1 MRNSSRV
8 PSSGKV
14 LFVYE
19 DESIIVVEK
28 PVGLPVISPEG
39 SRAKSVLDLVTL
51 HVQRRNPKGRAAVVH
66 RLDRDTSGIMVFAR
80 DGRAKKVLMDNW
92 DALVYERGYIALA
105 EGVPDAGTLKPEA
118 PGVAAAEGGGTWE
131 GVFEDFLLEN
141 QAGQVYVASPQARGS
156 LRALTRWKL
165 LSASGSGGK
174 GTGGSQV
181 GGRGPGMREAG
192 ASSPYCLFSLS
203 LETGRKHQ
211 IRVQLSSRGYPVAG
225 DARYGARSDPLGRLC
240 LHAAVLGLEHPFTRE
255 RFSFESPAPDEFYA
269 LASPR
274 RLPNPR

>member
-1 MRNSSRV
+1 M
-8 PSSGKV
+8 
-14 LFVYE
+14 
-19 DESIIVVEK
+19 
-28 PVGLPVISPEG
+28 GLPVIPPEG
-39 SRAKSVLDLVTL
+39 SRSASLLDLVTS

-80 DGRAKKVLMDNW
+80 DGRAKKALMDNW
-92 DALVYERGYIALA
+92 DALVFERGYVALA
-105 EGVPDAGTLKPEA
+105 EGIPDAGKLKPDSV
-118 PGVAAAEGGGTWE
+118 GGQAESDVGAWE

-156 LRALTRWKL
+156 LRALTHWKL
-165 LSASGSGGK
+165 LSSSGSGGA
-174 GTGGSQV
+174 Q
-181 GGRGPGMREAG
+181 PF
-192 ASSPYCLFSLS
+192 CLFSLS

-240 LHAAVLGLEHPFTRE
+240 LHAAVLGLEHPFTGE

-274 RLPNPR
+274 RRPNPR

>member
-92 DALVYERGYIALA
+92 DALVFERGYIALA
-105 EGVPDAGTLKPEA
+105 EGTPDGD
-118 PGVAAAEGGGTWE
+118 EGI
-131 GVFEDFLLEN
+131 FEDFLLEN
-141 QAGQVYVASPQARGS
+141 QAGQVYVSSPQARGS
-156 LRALTRWKL
+156 LSAITRWKL
-165 LSASGSGGK
+165 LSASGSGG
-174 GTGGSQV
+174 SQA
-181 GGRGPGMREAG
+181 GGRGAGIREAG

-211 IRVQLSSRGYPVAG
+211 IRVQLSSRGYPIAG
-225 DARYGARSDPLGRLC
+225 DARYGARTDPLGRLC
-240 LHAAVLGLEHPFTRE
+240 LHAAILGLEHPFTGE

-269 LASPR
+269 LASTHPHPGLRR
-274 RLPNPR
+274 RLNPRG

>member
-1 MRNSSRV
+1 MRNPGRGPSSR
-8 PSSGKV
+8 KI

-19 DESIIVVEK
+19 DDSIIVVEK
-28 PVGLPVISPEG
+28 PVGLPVIPPEG
-39 SRAKSVLDLVTL
+39 SRSASLLDLVTS

-80 DGRAKKVLMDNW
+80 DGRAKKALMDNW
-92 DALVYERGYIALA
+92 DALVFERGYVALA
-105 EGVPDAGTLKPEA
+105 EGIPDAGKLKPDSV
-118 PGVAAAEGGGTWE
+118 GGQAESDVGAWE

-156 LRALTRWKL
+156 LRALTHWKL
-165 LSASGSGGK
+165 LSSSGSGGA
-174 GTGGSQV
+174 Q
-181 GGRGPGMREAG
+181 PF
-192 ASSPYCLFSLS
+192 CLFSLS

-240 LHAAVLGLEHPFTRE
+240 LHAAVLGLEHPFTGE

-274 RLPNPR
+274 RRPNPR

>member
-1 MRNSSRV
+1 M
-8 PSSGKV
+8 
-14 LFVYE
+14 
-19 DESIIVVEK
+19 
-28 PVGLPVISPEG
+28 GLPVIPPEG
-39 SRAKSVLDLVTL
+39 SRSASLLDLVTS

-80 DGRAKKVLMDNW
+80 DGRAKKALMDNW
-92 DALVYERGYIALA
+92 DALVFERGYVALA
-105 EGVPDAGTLKPEA
+105 EGVPDGD
-118 PGVAAAEGGGTWE
+118 E

-165 LSASGSGGK
+165 LSSSSSGGK
-174 GTGGSQV
+174 GSGGAQ
-181 GGRGPGMREAG
+181 PF
-192 ASSPYCLFSLS
+192 CLFSLS

-240 LHAAVLGLEHPFTRE
+240 LHAAILGLEHPFTGE

-274 RLPNPR
+274 RRPNPR